1 MPFSITAFSLVMVFG
16 AFVLLG
22 VFVARGSEEAPMKVA
37 GYFTAVA
44 FGLMAVIVPFVM
56 YHYYVFYD
64 LYRDVGSSMAYYRE
78 AGRISDVEP
87 SPSYERPRVVYRAV
101 EGRCRVDSGDV
112 VQSPTGCWY
121 KSSEGETEWMEP
133 MVVDDS
139 PIEWVLPS
147 R

>member
-1 MPFSITAFSLVMVFG
+1 MPLAITAFSLVMVFG

-22 VFVARGSEEAPMKVA
+22 VFVARGSEEAAMKVA
-37 GYFTAVA
+37 GYVTAVA

-56 YHYYVFYD
+56 YHYYVFYE
-64 LYRDVGSSMAYYRE
+64 LYDDVGSFVSYYRE
-78 AGRISDVEP
+78 ADKISDVEP
-87 SPSYERPRVVYRAV
+87 VAVYESPRVVYRAA

-112 VQSPTGCWY
+112 VKSPTGCWY
-121 KSSEGETEWMEP
+121 KSSEGEREWMEP
-133 MVVDDS
+133 IIVDDS